1 MPVDVPRS
9 VVVKLMFFTITMVAF
24 PLLTFF
30 IVQQYTDNTL
40 VSGGLAAAMANAVL
54 IGYVVMAFMEE
65 TGNVT
70 DVQKEKD
77 RKEK

>member
-9 VVVKLMFFTITMVAF
+9 VVVKLMFFTVIMVAL

-30 IVQQYTDNTL
+30 TVQQYTDNTL
-40 VSGGLAAAMANAVL
+40 VSGGLAAAMANVVL
-54 IGYVVMAFMEE
+54 IGYVVMAFMED
-65 TGNVT
+65 TTT
-70 DVQKEKD
+70 DMKKEKA

>member
-9 VVVKLMFFTITMVAF
+9 VVVKLMFFTVIMVAL

-30 IVQQYTDNTL
+30 TVQQYTDNTL
-40 VSGGLAAAMANAVL
+40 VSGGLAAAMANVVL
-54 IGYVVMAFMEE
+54 IGYVVMAFMED
-65 TGNVT
+65 TTV
-70 DVQKEKD
+70 DMKKEKA

>member
-9 VVVKLMFFTITMVAF
+9 VVVKLMFFTVIMVAL

-30 IVQQYTDNTL
+30 AVQQYTDNTL
-40 VSGGLAAAMANAVL
+40 VSGGLAAAMANVVL
-54 IGYVVMAFMEE
+54 IGYVVMAFMED
-65 TGNVT
+65 TTV
-70 DVQKEKD
+70 DMKKEKA

>member
-9 VVVKLMFFTITMVAF
+9 VVVKLMFFTVIMVAF

-30 IVQQYTDNTL
+30 TVQQYTDNTL

-54 IGYVVMAFMEE
+54 IGYVVMAFMED
-65 TGNVT
+65 TGSST
-70 DVQKEKD
+70 DIQREKE

>member
-9 VVVKLMFFTITMVAF
+9 VVVKLMFFTTIMVAF

-30 IVQQYTDNTL
+30 IAQQYTDNTL

-54 IGYVVMAFMEE
+54 IGYVIMAFTEDSAS
-65 TGNVT
+65 NI
-70 DVQKEKD
+70 QKKNE